1 MVASGTKGE
10 WRMKIP
16 ILVVGIL
23 FALVPVAQAE
33 NVYSVPLSGN
43 GEMVSFK
50 EAIEL
55 PATIT
60 GRVSSASSRHLV
72 SFYPRMDYGS
82 MRAAIYTNTGT
93 GSVFRAELYVGEEGQ
108 GVILPYNMPFSR
120 STLYVLAISAS
131 AYKQGDSYAVRIGL
145 SDTISVAFDGNG
157 GTVSTNKMSYA
168 LGGKYGKFPAATRT
182 GYDFT
187 GWGTAVTNGV
197 VLSTNTQVC
206 VGYTTLYA
214 QWKVDPTYPVTPTNA
229 PPAVTNYYVKFDA
242 NGGTGAMSNQTFTV
256 DVAQALSTNVFT
268 RSGYAFQG
276 WATSKAGGVA
286 YKDCAIVSN
295 LTEAGSTVTLY
306 ANWMVASGS
315 ISSTNIAGVTWHY
328 TAANGEATIQNL
340 SDGKYVAAVDTSL
353 RGTLEIP
360 AEIGGNAVVEIGER
374 AFSGCSSV
382 TNIIIPFGVE
392 KIGSYAFAGCKS
404 LAPGITIPESV
415 DSLGSYVFTNCASLK
430 IVRYLGDC
438 PDADEKLYAG
448 TQPALISGVLRV
460 RSGWKL
466 EAVTSTSTSTS
477 DADSTSDTEE
487 YDDDDGE
494 GSSLGS
500 GTLAKWPEGSYARR
514 VLWWVTQPV
523 YRVVFWGMPGDYS
536 SAIIRYYVPGRV
548 LGTIPE
554 EPADVDEREDY
565 TFLGWFTKPYVGTEV
580 TEDVA
585 EEMVVDSP
593 LSLYAHWKNDD
604 DPESLSEVEYDLG
617 SAYTYDGYLLDGDG
631 NMAGT
636 IQLKT
641 SKGKWSR
648 ANEETNV
655 AANATIDLLGEGKI
669 RLKGSLGEDLSGTLA
684 STKASDERELEV
696 ELSGS
701 GMGGTF
707 GEYTVA
713 GMRYIYGKK
722 TYLDRVSA
730 LTADECWK
738 GSYVVVLKA
747 ESDASSLGNGYVGLS
762 VKMSANGRGRVTGTM
777 PDGTK
782 VSCSGRMEVMDGNVC
797 VMPVAIPLHRGKKG
811 GFGFLLTFDE
821 SGVSVSAVS
830 SWTNTDVPFTAALSA
845 EADGVGRVSSI
856 PSEATFALEG
866 PFEIE
871 GVEESLLPAE
881 VEVTV
886 SGAKWST
893 PKADKVKFSAEDGG
907 YEVLTEN
914 GNPSG
919 LKLSASSAKG
929 TFKGKFKVFA
939 VTEAGESKKYTAVV
953 SGAVLDGVGYGTAT
967 IKKIGAAP
975 VKVE

>member
-1 MVASGTKGE
+1 MTATRHIQMGTKAHDNAVCPRCLTKLVVLAMGVFFAILPVASAEHVYPVPFSKD
-10 WRMKIP
+10 
-16 ILVVGIL
+16 LVTLQQQV
-23 FALVPVAQAE
+23 
-33 NVYSVPLSGN
+33 
-43 GEMVSFK
+43 
-50 EAIEL
+50 EL

-60 GRVSSASSRHLV
+60 GRVSSATSHTIL
-72 SFYPRMDYGS
+72 FQPKTYGQTNVV
-82 MRAAIYTNTGT
+82 IYTNTGT
-93 GSVFRAELYVGEEGQ
+93 GAVFKVRLYVRYEGGTQ
-108 GVILPYNMPFSR
+108 REYLCGFPVGKNEQKNNEFVEFSPENI
-120 STLYVLAISAS
+120 YEFEVSAS
-131 AYKQGDSYAVRIGL
+131 TFIANSSYAIRLGLPDKIKVR
-145 SDTISVAFDGNG
+145 FDGNG
-157 GTVSTNKMSYA
+157 GTVSTNELPYTLGRSY
-168 LGGKYGKFPAATRT
+168 GSFPTAEKDDSVFA
-182 GYDFT
+182 
-187 GWGTAVTNGV
+187 GWSTAVTNGI

-206 VGYTTLYA
+206 VGYTNLYA
-214 QWKVDPTYPVTPTNA
+214 QWTSPPA
-229 PPAVTNYYVKFDA
+229 PAVTNYYVSFNA
-242 NGGTGAMSNQTFTV
+242 NGGEGAMSNQTFTV

-276 WATSKAGGVA
+276 WATSKAGVVA

-306 ANWMVASGS
+306 ANWMVSSSS
-315 ISSTNIAGVTWHY
+315 ISSTNVAGVTWHY
-328 TAANGEATIQNL
+328 MATNGTATILNL

-382 TNIIIPFGVE
+382 TNIVIPFGVE

-415 DSLGSYVFTNCASLK
+415 ESLGSYVFTNCASLK

-523 YRVVFWGMPGDYS
+523 YRVVFWSVPGDYNS
-536 SAIIRYYVPGRV
+536 TISQYYIPGRM
-548 LGTIPE
+548 LGSIPE
-554 EPADVDEREDY
+554 EPAEVDTREDY
-565 TFLGWFTKPYVGTEV
+565 NFVGWFTKPYGGTEV

-585 EEMVVDSP
+585 DEMVVNKSF
-593 LSLYAHWKNDD
+593 SLYAHWTKDD
-604 DPESLSEVEYDLG
+604 DPENLSDVEYDFR
-617 SAYTYDGYLLDGDG
+617 SSYTYDGYLLNGDG

-641 SKGKWSR
+641 AKGKWSR

-669 RLKGSLGEDLSGTLA
+669 RLKGILGEDLSGTLA
-684 STKASDERELEV
+684 STKASDERELDV

-707 GEYTVA
+707 GDYTVV
-713 GMRYIYGKK
+713 GTRNIFGKK
-722 TYLDRVSA
+722 TYLDRSRA
-730 LTADECWK
+730 RAADDNWK
-738 GSYVVVLKA
+738 GFYVVVLKA
-747 ESDASSLGNGYVGLS
+747 ESDDSNLGNGYVGLS
-762 VKMSANGRGRVTGTM
+762 VQVKANGRGRVTGTM

-782 VSCSGRMEVMDGNVC
+782 VAYTGRMEVMDDNVC
-797 VMPVAIPLHRGKKG
+797 VLPVAIPLHRGKKG

-821 SGVSVSAVS
+821 SGVSASAVS
-830 SWTNTDVPFTAALSA
+830 SWTNTDVPFTSDLSA
-845 EADGVGRVSSI
+845 EAEGAGTVSGISNGAAF
-856 PSEATFALEG
+856 SLEDD
-866 PFEIE
+866 FDIE
-871 GVEESLLPAE
+871 GMEDSLLPAD

-886 SGAKWST
+886 SGTRWTT
-893 PKADKVKFSAEDGG
+893 PKSD
-907 YEVLTEN
+907 
-914 GNPSG
+914 NPSG
-919 LKLSASSAKG
+919 LTLSWSSAKG

-939 VTEAGESKKYTAVV
+939 ATEAGKSKKYTAVV
-953 SGAVLDGVGYGTAT
+953 NGAVLDGVGYGTAT
-967 IKKIGAAP
+967 IKKLGSVP
-975 VKVE
+975 VMVKPE